1 MLQRPSKI
9 TGIPEVLFSKTD
21 TYIAATAIRTGHT
34 HSYSNTPLHTPLVGD
49 DSEDL
54 GSSQDSDLP
63 PATPYPQADTGQ
75 VEGPNTLTT
84 TSLCHLPN
92 SLWHLLKGVHR
103 PDG

>member
-34 HSYSNTPLHTPLVGD
+34 HSYSNTPLHTPLVG
-49 DSEDL
+49 
-54 GSSQDSDLP
+54 SSQDSNLP
-63 PATPYPQADTGQ
+63 PATPYPQADTSQ
-75 VEGPNTLTT
+75 IEGPNTLTT
-84 TSLCHLPN
+84 TSLCHIQN